1 MIDEVIFDG
10 NATFFKQINYSVL
23 QNPKIM
29 P

>member
-1 MIDEVIFDG
+1 MINEVIFDG
-10 NATFFKQINYSVL
+10 NATFFKQINCTDL

>member
-1 MIDEVIFDG
+1 LIFDG
-10 NATFFKQINYSVL
+10 NATFFKQINCSDL